1 MSSGLT
7 HDRITLW
14 SLPVVASCTY
24 ALTQSIDR
32 TLIVSGAFLFSGLMF
47 GPDLDIY
54 SVQYKRWGYLRWL
67 WLPYQKAIKHRSL
80 LSHGVII
87 GTTVR
92 LLYLAAWIS
101 LLGILGLLIAQVW
114 GFSWKWMN
122 LREIDRRL
130 TYSAIA
136 LFVGLEIGAI
146 SHIVSDRLSSYKRQK
161 LKVKSQN
168 QRKADRKGK
177 FKCKNKAAKPKSR
190 Q

>member
-1 MSSGLT
+1 MSSGST

-24 ALTQSIDR
+24 IATQSSDR

-87 GTTVR
+87 GTTLR

-101 LLGILGLLIAQVW
+101 LLGVFSLLIAQLW
-114 GFSWKWMN
+114 GFSWNWLS
-122 LREIDRRL
+122 LREIDRKL

-146 SHIVSDRLSSYKRQK
+146 SHIVSDRLSSYKRQLRRGK
-161 LKVKSQN
+161 IKKSKSN
-168 QRKADRKGK
+168 RPI
-177 FKCKNKAAKPKSR
+177 KAAKPKSR
-190 Q
+190 

>member
-1 MSSGLT
+1 MSSGST

-24 ALTQSIDR
+24 IATQSSDR

-87 GTTVR
+87 GTTLR

-101 LLGILGLLIAQVW
+101 LLGVISLLIAQLW
-114 GFSWKWMN
+114 GFSWNWQF
-122 LREIDRRL
+122 LRKIDRKL
-130 TYSAIA
+130 MYQAIA
-136 LFVGLEIGAI
+136 LFVGLELGAI
-146 SHIVSDRLSSYKRQK
+146 SHIVSDRLSTYKRK
-161 LKVKSQN
+161 H
-168 QRKADRKGK
+168 KASRQSKGK
-177 FKCKNKAAKPKSR
+177 IRIAKPKSR
-190 Q
+190 K